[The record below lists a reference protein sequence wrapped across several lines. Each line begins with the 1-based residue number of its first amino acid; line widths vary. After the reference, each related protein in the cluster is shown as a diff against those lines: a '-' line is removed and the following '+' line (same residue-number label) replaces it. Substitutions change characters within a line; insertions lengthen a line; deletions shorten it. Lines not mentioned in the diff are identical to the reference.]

1 MCIRDRF
8 KPSRPPDGD
17 RATEYAAR
25 GALLCLGDEAAAS
38 GDGWWKAARKF
49 GRRLRLADALL
60 AVTDAVHSQP
70 AYLLTRQGPR
80 RAVAEAASKCDEAG
94 GDALSALGAWL
105 RSCVSAAEASHPNLR
120 AARAVSREEATEA
133 PAEGDVRPDEWR
145 RRARLQP
152 RGGAAAPWRQEAGPH
167 LEEARRQ
174 TLRARP
180 ARLRLAT

>member
-1 MCIRDRF
+1 M
-8 KPSRPPDGD
+8 
-17 RATEYAAR
+17 
-25 GALLCLGDEAAAS
+25 LCLGDEAAAS

-120 AARAVSREEATEA
+120 AARAVSA
-133 PAEGDVRPDEWR
+133 
-145 RRARLQP
+145 ARLK
-152 RGGAAAPWRQEAGPH
+152 RADADRRLA
-167 LEEARRQ
+167 EARR
-174 TLRARP
+174 
-180 ARLRLAT
+180 